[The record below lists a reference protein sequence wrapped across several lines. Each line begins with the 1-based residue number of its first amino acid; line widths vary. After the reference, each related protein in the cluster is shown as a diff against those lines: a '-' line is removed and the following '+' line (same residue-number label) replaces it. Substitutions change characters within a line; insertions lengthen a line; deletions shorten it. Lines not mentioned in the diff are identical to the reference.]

1 MKLKNLLIKFIT
13 NRYIVNKYTVTVLF
27 LLVWISF
34 FDRFD
39 LYSQLD
45 ARKKLKQL
53 EQEKNYYLQEIENNK
68 ATMNLL
74 YEDSAQLIKF
84 AREKYLMKKNGEDIF
99 LMIDTAI
106 VKKE

>member
-99 LMIDTAI
+99 LMIDTAM

>member
-1 MKLKNLLIKFIT
+1 MKFKNLLFKFIT

-27 LLVWISF
+27 LFIWIAF

-45 ARKKLKQL
+45 TRKKLKQL

-99 LMIDTAI
+99 LMIDTAMA
-106 VKKE
+106 KKE

>member
-1 MKLKNLLIKFIT
+1 MKLKILLIKFIT

-39 LYSQLD
+39 LYAQLD

-99 LMIDTAI
+99 LMIDTAM

>member
-1 MKLKNLLIKFIT
+1 MKLKRLFIKFVT
-13 NRYIVNKYTVTVLF
+13 NGYIVNKYTVTVLF
-27 LLVWISF
+27 LLAWIAF

-39 LYSQLD
+39 LYSQLE

-68 ATMNLL
+68 ETMNLL

-99 LMIDTAI
+99 LMIDT
-106 VKKE
+106 VKTKKE

>member
-1 MKLKNLLIKFIT
+1 MKFKNLLFKFIT
-13 NRYIVNKYTVTVLF
+13 NRYIVNKYTVTVFFLF
-27 LLVWISF
+27 VWIAF

-45 ARKKLKQL
+45 TRKKLKQL

-99 LMIDTAI
+99 LMIDTAMA
-106 VKKE
+106 KKE

>member
-1 MKLKNLLIKFIT
+1 LIKFIT
-13 NRYIVNKYTVTVLF
+13 NRYIANKYTVTVLF

-99 LMIDTAI
+99 LMIDTAM

>member
-1 MKLKNLLIKFIT
+1 MT

-99 LMIDTAI
+99 LMIDTAMA
-106 VKKE
+106 KKE

>member
-1 MKLKNLLIKFIT
+1 MKLKNLLIKFMT

-99 LMIDTAI
+99 LMIDTAM

>member
-1 MKLKNLLIKFIT
+1 MKFKNLLLKFIT

-27 LLVWISF
+27 LLVWIAF

-45 ARKKLKQL
+45 TRKKLKQL

-99 LMIDTAI
+99 LMIDTAMA
-106 VKKE
+106 KKE

>member
-1 MKLKNLLIKFIT
+1 MKFKYLFIKFIT
-13 NRYIVNKYTVTVLF
+13 NRYIVNKYTVTILF
-27 LLVWISF
+27 LFFWIAF

-39 LYSQLD
+39 LYSQFE

-53 EQEKNYYLQEIENNK
+53 EQEKKYYLQEIENNK

-99 LMIDTAI
+99 LMIDSLETQ
-106 VKKE
+106 KK

>member
-1 MKLKNLLIKFIT
+1 MKLKILLIKFIT

-99 LMIDTAI
+99 LMIDTAM

>member
-1 MKLKNLLIKFIT
+1 MKLKNLLIKFMT

-99 LMIDTAI
+99 LMIDTAMA
-106 VKKE
+106 KKE

>member
-1 MKLKNLLIKFIT
+1 MKLKAYFLKLISNK
-13 NRYIVNKYTVTVLF
+13 YIVNKYTVTILF

-39 LYSQLD
+39 LFSQWET
-45 ARKKLKQL
+45 KQKLKQL
-53 EQEKNYYLQEIENNK
+53 EKEKLYYQKEIENNK

-84 AREKYLMKKNGEDIF
+84 AREKYLMKKKDEDVF
-99 LMIDTAI
+99 LMIDSAE
-106 VKKE
+106 VEK